1 MSNTMK
7 PLLYGVIGGV
17 TVLAGSILY
26 NKFSDKKTKQ
36 GSAKSDVLDDSDK
49 LDFNIFDT
57 HQGDFDPE
65 DASDFFSESSNH
77 QSNPDIDMKAL
88 QQMRND
94 FFTSGYNAGKA
105 EAAQEYSRGYT
116 EGVKYG
122 FSIAQANAA
131 QKIDD
136 AYEEGKLDGL
146 NANAP
151 DLSGIDCEPPLEL
164 DDVIKSGAID
174 HVYKP
179 DEKSDSNSEETKE
192 IASTPAAVVVEES
205 KKKGEDPIVADNR
218 ASNKTKK

>member
-7 PLLYGVIGGV
+7 PLLYGLIGGV

-26 NKFSDKKTKQ
+26 NKISEKKTKQ
-36 GSAKSDVLDDSDK
+36 GRVKSDVLDDSDE

-57 HQGDFDPE
+57 HQSDFDPE

-105 EAAQEYSRGYT
+105 EAVQEYSRGYT

-122 FSIAQANAA
+122 YSIAQANAA

-179 DEKSDSNSEETKE
+179 DEKSDSNSEETKD
-192 IASTPAAVVVEES
+192 IACATAVVVAEKDKKES
-205 KKKGEDPIVADNR
+205 EDPVIADNR
-218 ASNKTKK
+218 ASKQKK